1 MDISKR
7 NLINIKGVNITVI
20 GLGRSG
26 KSAARLGK
34 KLGANILISDSS
46 SDSDVVKRGEKLST
60 MGITV
65 ETGGHS
71 KKIYDTDLCVIS
83 PGIAQD
89 AAILNE
95 MKANG
100 IPIVSEI
107 EFASWF
113 TYGAI
118 VAITGS
124 NGKTTSVTL
133 LAEMCETKGFS
144 PALAGNMGTAFS
156 DIVIKDLETMPSDRI
171 YILEISS
178 FQMEHIVH
186 FKPFISVFLNIT
198 PDHLDRYSGMDEY
211 VQAKMNMI
219 QNQDQRDHIV
229 YNYDDPL
236 INTKFEGVFPQT
248 HGFSILGERETLFT
262 MNATKIY
269 DEEHAT
275 LIHLDKIALPGR
287 HNLANALAAATA
299 AKILGVPNSQIAQT
313 MSSFVGVEHRLER
326 VLDVNGVTYYN
337 DSKATN
343 VDAVKVALD
352 SFDSAI
358 HLILGGKDKGGKFSQ
373 LLPHAQNK
381 VKEIVVYG
389 QAIETISAALGD
401 AVKLEQVSS
410 LKDAVEICHL
420 RAVSGDIVLLSPGCA
435 SFDQFENFEARG
447 TAFRQ
452 LVAKL
457 RASHKIDKS
466 TAGTGVSE

>member
-83 PGIAQD
+83 PGIAQN

-124 NGKTTSVTL
+124 NGKTTSVSL

-144 PALAGNMGTAFS
+144 PALAGNVGTAFS
-156 DIVIKDLETMPSDRI
+156 DIVIKDLETMPPDRI

-211 VQAKMNMI
+211 IQAKMNMI

-236 INTKFEGVFPQT
+236 VNTKFEGVFPQT
-248 HGFSILGERETLFT
+248 HGFSILGERKTLFT

-275 LIHLDKIALPGR
+275 LIHLDKLALPGR

-313 MSSFVGVEHRLER
+313 MSTFVGVEHRLER

-381 VKEIVVYG
+381 VKEIVAYG
-389 QAIETISAALGD
+389 QAAEMISTALGD
-401 AVKLEQVSS
+401 AVKLECVSS
-410 LKDAVEICHL
+410 LGDAIEICHL

-435 SFDQFENFEARG
+435 SFDQFNNFEERG
-447 TAFRQ
+447 DTFKSI
-452 LVAKL
+452 LTEMVA
-457 RASHKIDKS
+457 S
-466 TAGTGVSE
+466 

>member
-1 MDISKR
+1 MDISNK
-7 NLINIKGVNITVI
+7 NLINIKDANITVI

-26 KSAARLGK
+26 ESAARLGK
-34 KLGANILISDSS
+34 KLGANILISDGS
-46 SDSDVVKRGEKLST
+46 SDPGVIKHGEKLST

-71 KKIYDTDLCVIS
+71 EKIYDADLCVIS

-89 AAILNE
+89 ATIVNE

-118 VAITGS
+118 IAVTGS
-124 NGKTTSVTL
+124 NGKTTSVNL

-144 PALAGNMGTAFS
+144 PALAGNVGTAFS
-156 DIVIKDLETMPSDRI
+156 DIVIKDSETMPSNRV
-171 YILEISS
+171 YVLEISS

-186 FKPFISVFLNIT
+186 FKPFISVFLNVT
-198 PDHLDRYSGMDEY
+198 PDHLDRYSGMDAY
-211 VQAKMNMI
+211 IQAKMNMI

-229 YNYDDPL
+229 YNYDDPVL
-236 INTKFEGVFPQT
+236 NTKFDGVLPQT

-275 LIHLDKIALPGR
+275 LIHLDKLALPGR
-287 HNLANALAAATA
+287 HNLANALATATA
-299 AKILGVPNSQIAQT
+299 AKILGIPNSQITQV
-313 MSSFVGVEHRLER
+313 MSTFVGVEHRLER

-352 SFDSAI
+352 SFDSSI

-381 VKEIVVYG
+381 VKEIVAYG
-389 QAIETISAALGD
+389 QASEKISAALRD

-410 LKDAVEICHL
+410 LQEAVKVCHL
-420 RAVSGDIVLLSPGCA
+420 RAEPGDIVLLSPGCA
-435 SFDQFENFEARG
+435 SFDQFTNFEERG
-447 TAFRQ
+447 KTFKS
-452 LVAKL
+452 LVK
-457 RASHKIDKS
+457 KM
-466 TAGTGVSE
+466 VPQ